1 MVTISKKLNVISNT
15 GGSNAYVSA
24 KIRKNELQIKAL
36 KNLGNKIPNVRG
48 LTVKDALYLL
58 EEKGLKVKITG
69 KGRVLKQ
76 SLLPGSKVIKGK
88 QIEIILG

>member
-1 MVTISKKLNVISNT
+1 MHV
-15 GGSNAYVSA
+15 
-24 KIRKNELQIKAL
+24 KAL
-36 KNLGNKIPNVRG
+36 KEFGENVPNVKG

-58 EEKGLKVKITG
+58 EEKVLKVKITG

-76 SLLPGSKVIKGK
+76 SLRPGSKVIKVK